1 MTKPVNAGKPWSVE
15 DLVIL
20 ANTAPTKANLK
31 WLANSLGRTESAVY
45 SQWYLLFCAP
55 SYLKQ
60 SDGSILE
67 QHKRILKAKKI
78 AGLCV
83 SITPKF
89 DMDINKDDE

>member
-20 ANTAPTKANLK
+20 ANTAPTKHNISY
-31 WLANSLGRTESAVY
+31 LAKSLGRTEDAVY
-45 SQWYLLFCAP
+45 SQYYLLFCSP

-60 SDGSILE
+60 VDGTILE
-67 QHKRILKAKKI
+67 QHKRILQAKKI
-78 AGLCV
+78 SGLHV

-89 DMDINKDDE
+89 DSYKES